1 MKNLTTYEDYMSLNE
16 NRAPGARDIQKALK
30 STKEKTKFIRNMQG
44 MNAHVATE
52 SIIFSTRDF
61 PEVGEVP
68 SATGNYL
75 LSSMYEMKDKE
86 SVMRKKIEY
95 VKIGPNAKD
104 SMGIYS
110 RFVDDKDWE
119 RFLKDHKNQ
128 LLEPRQINP
137 KAILDLVSI
146 IEGFLNSEIALMF
159 PPNSPKP
166 PVGEGLEDQLKAKFG
181 DVEISGISDDRL
193 RLNFFFKRMGD
204 GSAVPKTNLYF
215 IVNPNGQSVEFKNP
229 DKINPIQDTWTD
241 IRNLV
246 QIIKDRIAEWKEEDK
261 QKYQDASQ
269 EAFRQER

>member
-1 MKNLTTYEDYMSLNE
+1 MINLNTYEDYMSLNE
-16 NRAPGARDIQKALK
+16 NRAPGVRDIQKALK
-30 STKEKTKFIRNMQG
+30 STKEKTKFIRNMKD

-52 SIIFSTRDF
+52 SIVFSNRDF

-86 SVMRKKIEY
+86 FVMRKKIEF

-104 SMGIYS
+104 SMGVYS
-110 RFVDDKDWE
+110 RFVNEKDWE

-128 LLEPRQINP
+128 LLDPRQLNP

-159 PPNSPKP
+159 PADAP
-166 PVGEGLEDQLKAKFG
+166 PPTDNLENQLKSKFS
-181 DVEISGISDDRL
+181 DVEVSEISGERL
-193 RLNFFFKRMGD
+193 RLNFFFKRQGD

-215 IVNPNGQSVEFKNP
+215 IVDPNGQSVEFKNP

-241 IRNLV
+241 LRNLV
-246 QIIKDRIAEWKEEDK
+246 QIIKDHISEWKDEDK
-261 QKYQDASQ
+261 QKYQNASQ